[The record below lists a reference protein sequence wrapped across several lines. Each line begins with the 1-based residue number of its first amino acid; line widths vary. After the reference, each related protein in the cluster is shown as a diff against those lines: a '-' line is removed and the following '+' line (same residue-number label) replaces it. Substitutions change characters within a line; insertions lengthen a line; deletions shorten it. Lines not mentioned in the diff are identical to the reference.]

1 MYLRDAIAKKTLAAA
16 PVCSLVNLH
25 NPSGPGAIFQRGD
38 VPPLLEGHISEGA
51 VMPHLK
57 DGDVSIH
64 WSENEESVI
73 VSLFGRP
80 VACIDGGSKTAR
92 SRIVLQKGSYGHP
105 WMALDELDREHQFP
119 TRSEVDA

>member
-1 MYLRDAIAKKTLAAA
+1 MYLRDAIAKKTMAAA

-25 NPSGPGAIFQRGD
+25 NPTGPGATFERGD
-38 VPPLLEGHISEGA
+38 VPPLLEGHISEEA
-51 VMPHLK
+51 VMPHITA
-57 DGDVSIH
+57 GDVSIH

-105 WMALDELDREHQFP
+105 WMALDELDGDDQSR